1 MSVKIWTIAGQNWE
15 AIVATAA
22 LVVSLTSLWKDKR
35 SRQLDMLHDI
45 FRKIGE
51 KNAQITDY
59 NPDDRSD
66 KQVAEDTEIMIEE
79 KLKEYEYLCFLINRK
94 ETYERYVYQLG
105 HEDMEKV
112 YYEDFEGDINENDY
126 PEFIKVM
133 ERWEDYPPKSI
144 VNRAISWL
152 KRTPS

>member
-1 MSVKIWTIAGQNWE
+1 MPFDIWSFVGQNWQ

-22 LVVSLTSLWKDKR
+22 LFVSLTSLWKDKR

-59 NPDDRSD
+59 NPEERSD
-66 KQVAEDTEIMIEE
+66 EQVAEDTEIMIEE

-94 ETYERYVYQLG
+94 ETYEKYVYQLG

-112 YYEDFEGDINENDY
+112 YYNDFEGDINKEDY
-126 PEFIKVM
+126 PEFVRVM
-133 ERWEDYPPKSI
+133 ERWEDCPPTRLC
-144 VNRAISWL
+144 NRLVSWI